1 MTLSTLLIVAECRT
15 RVTYELSDGL
25 ALRRFSLSRVRDNK
39 QPISFPSSYYIYV
52 MSFVLRKIVHAINK
66 LSSNRIKSVMICN
79 KQRKGLT
86 TGIATPPPS
95 PPLSHHALLNTP
107 PLAPGNVFHKSNFSH
122 LVPRIY
128 EMRQTAYAANET
140 TCKRMLMSVSILIKL
155 RLV

>member
-1 MTLSTLLIVAECRT
+1 MQQVEKGF
-15 RVTYELSDGL
+15 DH
-25 ALRRFSLSRVRDNK
+25 RD
-39 QPISFPSSYYIYV
+39 SHPSS
-52 MSFVLRKIVHAINK
+52 L
-66 LSSNRIKSVMICN
+66 
-79 KQRKGLT
+79 
-86 TGIATPPPS
+86 PS

-107 PLAPGNVFHKSNFSH
+107 PLAPGNVFHKINFSH